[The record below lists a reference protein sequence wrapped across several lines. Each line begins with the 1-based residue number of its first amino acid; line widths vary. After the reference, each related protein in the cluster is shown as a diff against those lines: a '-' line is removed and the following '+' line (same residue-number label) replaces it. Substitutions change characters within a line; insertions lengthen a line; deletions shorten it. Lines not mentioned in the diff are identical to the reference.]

1 MRNFVDFSNIS
12 SIIFVILIKSTIYNF
27 IAVLFV
33 TWSHGHKYKF
43 RYHTPKSSS
52 QNICIYWIWRSDW
65 MFFFFENE
73 YTTCTHT
80 LKVVWPGDEYTTCT
94 HTVKVVWPGDEYT
107 TCTHTLKVVWR
118 GDEYTTCTHT
128 VKVVWPGDEYTT
140 CTHTLKVVWLG
151 DEYTTCTHTL
161 KVVWRGGLKLQIELL
176 ISVIRDD
183 SFQLFN

>member
-1 MRNFVDFSNIS
+1 MVKTNFKKLRNFVDFSNIS

-43 RYHTPKSSS
+43 RYHTPKSTS

-118 GDEYTTCTHT
+118 G
-128 VKVVWPGDEYTT
+128 
-140 CTHTLKVVWLG
+140 
-151 DEYTTCTHTL
+151 
-161 KVVWRGGLKLQIELL
+161 GLKLQIELL

>member
-43 RYHTPKSSS
+43 RFHTPKSSS

-65 MFFFFENE
+65 MFFFFWEWVHNM
-73 YTTCTHT
+73 YT
-80 LKVVWPGDEYTTCT
+80 L
-94 HTVKVVWPGDEYT
+94 KVVWPGDEYT
-107 TCTHTLKVVWR
+107 TCTHTLKVLWR
-118 GDEYTTCTHT
+118 
-128 VKVVWPGDEYTT
+128 
-140 CTHTLKVVWLG
+140 G

-161 KVVWRGGLKLQIELL
+161 KVVWRRGLKLQIDLL

-183 SFQLFN
+183 SFQLLVQVVQVNYCHHLASVICCLSSVNFSHFKLLRNHWADWNQT

>member
-1 MRNFVDFSNIS
+1 MVKTNFKKLRNFVDFSNIS

-65 MFFFFENE
+65 MVFFFENE

-80 LKVVWPGDEYTTCT
+80 LKVVW
-94 HTVKVVWPGDEYT
+94 
-107 TCTHTLKVVWR
+107 
-118 GDEYTTCTHT
+118 
-128 VKVVWPGDEYTT
+128 
-140 CTHTLKVVWLG
+140 LG
-151 DEYTTCTHTL
+151 DEHTTCTHTL

>member
-1 MRNFVDFSNIS
+1 MRNFVDFSIIS

-94 HTVKVVWPGDEYT
+94 HTVRVVWPGDEYT
-107 TCTHTLKVVWR
+107 TCTHTLKVLWC
-118 GDEYTTCTHT
+118 GY
-128 VKVVWPGDEYTT
+128 EYTT
-140 CTHTLKVVWLG
+140 CTHTLKVL
-151 DEYTTCTHTL
+151 
-161 KVVWRGGLKLQIELL
+161 WRRGLKLQIELL

-183 SFQLFN
+183 SFQLLVHLDQRSRWTIAITWRPSSVVCRL

>member
-65 MFFFFENE
+65 MFFFLRMS
-73 YTTCTHT
+73 TQHVHI
-80 LKVVWPGDEYTTCT
+80 LW
-94 HTVKVVWPGDEYT
+94 
-107 TCTHTLKVVWR
+107 
-118 GDEYTTCTHT
+118 
-128 VKVVWPGDEYTT
+128 
-140 CTHTLKVVWLG
+140 
-151 DEYTTCTHTL
+151 
-161 KVVWRGGLKLQIELL
+161 KLYDLEMSTQHVHILWKLYDLEMSTQHVHILWKL
-176 ISVIRDD
+176 YDLEMSTQHVHILWKLYDVEAWNYKL
-183 SFQLFN
+183 SF